1 MPLRVATKLT
11 PLPSCVHRVG
21 IWVSALGGTSKT
33 LSGAP
38 PLIGITAI
46 CQLAPGSERYQQ
58 AIFCPSGE
66 TSGQVES
73 LSVNCTGSPPSI
85 ETFHKVCLSDPVA
98 AYMTHLPSAETAGN
112 SSLRPLVSCFCSP
125 ESRS

>member
-33 LSGAP
+33 FSGAP

-66 TSGQVES
+66 TSGPVES
-73 LSVNCTGSPPSI
+73 LSVNCTGWHPSI
-85 ETFHKVCLSDPVA
+85 RCLHNVFLLDAVV
-98 AYMTHLPSAETAGN
+98 G
-112 SSLRPLVSCFCSP
+112 
-125 ESRS
+125 